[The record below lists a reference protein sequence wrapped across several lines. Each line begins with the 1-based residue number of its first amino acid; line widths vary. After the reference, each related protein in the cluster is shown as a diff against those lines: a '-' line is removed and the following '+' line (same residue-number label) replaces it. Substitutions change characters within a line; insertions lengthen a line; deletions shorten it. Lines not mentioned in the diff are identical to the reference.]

1 MLSKRANKQIY
12 KQIIYNV
19 IILKVTGT
27 YYVNTF
33 QANIVAYVLYKSYPH
48 ISGKICSCAILQGN
62 FDICGLKIK
71 LVCIYTVYICG

>member
-19 IILKVTGT
+19 IILKLTGT

-33 QANIVAYVLYKSYPH
+33 QAKIVAYVL
-48 ISGKICSCAILQGN
+48 
-62 FDICGLKIK
+62 
-71 LVCIYTVYICG
+71 